1 MERTCGCFFCFRRT
15 ANDAGT
21 AGMSDEASH
30 AGVHLS
36 FSDLWLQEMFL
47 VADLVAPACTMLP
60 FGPQHGQ
67 EVSFS
72 PIDDLI

>member
-1 MERTCGCFFCFRRT
+1 
-15 ANDAGT
+15 
-21 AGMSDEASH
+21 MSDEASH